1 MLVEDEKEKELLEL
15 AFIPVTHFLC
25 SIAISLSRLVP
36 TPLQRHFERVGLAIL
51 CRIKGRTIDY
61 FMVSPQIFLRLLVLP
76 RIHLMQFSFIL
87 TTLRAATFNGRAD
100 TRTYACSTG
109 TCSVCRYKQMFYSST
124 PLSSSLPLLACNWK
138 QFFFPWLSFPGFVEA
153 GRLRTVPLAMD
164 LSKFPV
170 FLSLSLTVTRMSRDL
185 LASFFFSLS
194 HKVSK
199 GTRRL
204 FCHWHWHNL
213 SVLPCFTTQSH
224 ISSKKFER
232 LAQKN
237 TLPTKIR

>member
-1 MLVEDEKEKELLEL
+1 MLVEDEKDKELLEL

-87 TTLRAATFNGRAD
+87 TTLRAPTFRRRAD

-109 TCSVCRYKQMFYSST
+109 TCSVAGTSKCFIRPHSFPPPSHCSRA
-124 PLSSSLPLLACNWK
+124 LENN
-138 QFFFPWLSFPGFVEA
+138 FFPMTIIPWL
-153 GRLRTVPLAMD
+153 
-164 LSKFPV
+164 
-170 FLSLSLTVTRMSRDL
+170 
-185 LASFFFSLS
+185 
-194 HKVSK
+194 H
-199 GTRRL
+199 
-204 FCHWHWHNL
+204 
-213 SVLPCFTTQSH
+213 
-224 ISSKKFER
+224 
-232 LAQKN
+232 
-237 TLPTKIR
+237 